1 MTTKSNMR
9 NGTLFPFFS
18 DYSLNVQVY
27 VCNPK
32 RNKIITFICTNG
44 AEIFIFCLWEIK
56 TIASS
61 LSLGLVLVESEQ
73 RGGQSLVVVL
83 VVASRF
89 ERNVVV
95 VVLLVASRLERN
107 HPELQASVTE
117 LRASVTQ
124 ALLVMVESSM
134 VESSMV
140 ESSME
145 SELPQVG
152 EYHKCCKV
160 LSLEALVEVDNW
172 LIGQ

>member
-1 MTTKSNMR
+1 
-9 NGTLFPFFS
+9 
-18 DYSLNVQVY
+18 
-27 VCNPK
+27 
-32 RNKIITFICTNG
+32 
-44 AEIFIFCLWEIK
+44 
-56 TIASS
+56 
-61 LSLGLVLVESEQ
+61 
-73 RGGQSLVVVL
+73 VVVL

-95 VVLLVASRLERN
+95 VVLVVASRLERN

-134 VESSMV
+134 VESSM
-140 ESSME
+140 E

-160 LSLEALVEVDNW
+160 LPLEALVEVDNW